1 MCVAPPRGETEPM
14 EITFEVYVQK
24 DGRWTLEARYNAEQK
39 DAAIGEAKQ
48 LQNMPHL
55 QAVKVVRE
63 TYDDNNNNRIR
74 EKTVYTTEDSV
85 EKTRSFDPS
94 SASAGGG
101 SGGGGGGGGG
111 SPEPIV
117 YDIPGYDFGGVTNP
131 SDEGPGI
138 VSNVKIPGRGVAV
151 AATGRGL
158 KSGEAIVLYKLLVVA
173 VASFGFA
180 TLVTAI
186 YSSYV
191 G

>member
-1 MCVAPPRGETEPM
+1 M

-24 DGRWTLEARYNAEQK
+24 DGRWTLEARYNSSQK
-39 DAAIGEAKQ
+39 DEAIGEAKQ
-48 LQNMPHL
+48 LSAMPHL

-63 TYDDNNNNRIR
+63 TYDDDNNRIR
-74 EKTVYTTEDSV
+74 EKTVYTTEGSV

-94 SASAGGG
+94 SA
-101 SGGGGGGGGG
+101 GGGGGGG
-111 SPEPIV
+111 SPEPVV
-117 YDIPGYDFGGVTNP
+117 YDIPGYDFGSVTNP
-131 SDEGPGI
+131 ADSAPSL
-138 VSNVKIPGRGVAV
+138 VPHVKIPGRGAAV

-158 KSGEAIVLYKLLVVA
+158 RSGEAIVLYKLLVVA

-180 TLVTAI
+180 SLVTFI